1 MVQIRRKSLFLE
13 NNNRKLL
20 DELGSKNIQF
30 KLKIQQ
36 EGALQKKI
44 NSLTQQNEDLYKK
57 IKFYQTQI
65 EKWKD
70 KYNALEAKR
79 SQESPKKKLIN
90 IKRFDET
97 DKKKSSPKKDKKKIN
112 KNNNINQT
120 EEKNDSD
127 VEYYR
132 FNTYSNLN
140 DLLGSD
146 EVSESESNNED
157 KEKED
162 NLANNNQINKKND
175 KKIFTKK
182 KIKSNFR
189 KYSFD
194 LEYFF
199 ETKVNTYENFCL

>member
-1 MVQIRRKSLFLE
+1 M
-13 NNNRKLL
+13 
-20 DELGSKNIQF
+20 
-30 KLKIQQ
+30 
-36 EGALQKKI
+36 
-44 NSLTQQNEDLYKK
+44 
-57 IKFYQTQI
+57 
-65 EKWKD
+65 
-70 KYNALEAKR
+70 
-79 SQESPKKKLIN
+79 
-90 IKRFDET
+90 
-97 DKKKSSPKKDKKKIN
+97 KSSPKKDKKKIN